1 MKGCR
6 ALLLTHTVRREG
18 GVKETEGGRMRA
30 SGRETGKDKG
40 LEESKMEKSM
50 NGCLK
55 TDAV

>member
-1 MKGCR
+1 
-6 ALLLTHTVRREG
+6 
-18 GVKETEGGRMRA
+18 MRA

>member
-1 MKGCR
+1 M
-6 ALLLTHTVRREG
+6 
-18 GVKETEGGRMRA
+18 KETERGRMRA